1 MRLMKE
7 LSELLD
13 NYEKYKANK
22 EVYQE
27 YASIS
32 NPKKKERF
40 YESHRAE
47 ITLYQSAERFFDKH
61 LSEKKLKPK
70 SWRAELD
77 ELSHSVSIER
87 QKISRLEDDVAVM
100 DTIKRNV
107 ESLDKYEEK
116 NRDFSKEK
124 GNVLE

>member
-1 MRLMKE
+1 MKE

-40 YESHRAE
+40 YESHQ
-47 ITLYQSAERFFDKH
+47 Y
-61 LSEKKLKPK
+61 
-70 SWRAELD
+70 
-77 ELSHSVSIER
+77 
-87 QKISRLEDDVAVM
+87 
-100 DTIKRNV
+100 
-107 ESLDKYEEK
+107 
-116 NRDFSKEK
+116 
-124 GNVLE
+124 